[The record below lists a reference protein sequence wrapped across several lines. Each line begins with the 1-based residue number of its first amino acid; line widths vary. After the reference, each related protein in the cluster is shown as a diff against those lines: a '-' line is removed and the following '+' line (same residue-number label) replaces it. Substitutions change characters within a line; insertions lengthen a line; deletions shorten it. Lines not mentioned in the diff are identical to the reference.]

1 MYDKARNWNRKNT
14 DNYIEIY
21 LKSNIIKILYVMGT
35 GLCGT
40 IDWTQSTPI
49 QFKIHEDLWDYIKCF

>member
-49 QFKIHEDLWDYIKCF
+49 QFKIHEDL